1 MSRTADACDPSLFT
15 ARRAPAVRG
24 SSPRSLTATLG
35 RSTGMLSSC
44 RFLWRHHFAGLSMLV
59 KRRATPELLCR
70 RSFLRLPLPRGVR
83 TRSLAA
89 PSLEPAPPG
98 DTEAVASSSSENTD
112 VASFRVGKDKVVTL
126 ESLDRN
132 AGVPAPPPAGDGW
145 SLARQPHTHTH
156 THTHTHNTIDSV
168 SHNLLGHTSRGHS
181 VHIVILDGRHSR
193 IPSPTRIAIP
203 TTAVQTQVRTGMCF
217 QERTLCTGELPTAS
231 FRSLVA

>member
-1 MSRTADACDPSLFT
+1 MFQPVEQQLIHGPLWIDDAHITCQQRLHPVVEPLLV
-15 ARRAPAVRG
+15 AIPAHCHNNRHLQK
-24 SSPRSLTATLG
+24 SPVHTQPHTYSHT
-35 RSTGMLSSC
+35 
-44 RFLWRHHFAGLSMLV
+44 HI
-59 KRRATPELLCR
+59 
-70 RSFLRLPLPRGVR
+70 
-83 TRSLAA
+83 
-89 PSLEPAPPG
+89 
-98 DTEAVASSSSENTD
+98 
-112 VASFRVGKDKVVTL
+112 
-126 ESLDRN
+126 
-132 AGVPAPPPAGDGW
+132 
-145 SLARQPHTHTH
+145 QPHTHTH